1 MHRSTCAFPWRYLLT
16 ALALYSL
23 LQVLFIGLAPI
34 AGSTEAREAQVI
46 ETILRDGDWVLP
58 LRNGIVPS
66 KPPLFHWMGAG
77 ISATLGEVSEF
88 TVRLPSHLAAVGILL
103 MTALAAWRVARFSQT
118 VEGTLHQERVAL
130 IAPALLAATYGFH
143 QLASQAMVD
152 MTFSVCVWGAIAAL
166 LWSDPEEWRTHQRIS
181 WLNRALFWAL
191 CALAMV
197 ARGPVGVALP
207 IFLVGVTGWY
217 LAGLRAT
224 LREGL
229 RPSVGWLA
237 FLIPCAWYYAAYLKG
252 GEAFLARQL
261 LFENVQRFVGGE
273 KINTEA
279 WWFYIPSL
287 LRTTAPWGALMMVAV
302 FRYASKARDLS
313 YLGGCKRWALAPTVA
328 LVAGVILFSLSSG
341 KRHSYMLPLQPFVA
355 IQCALLFSMF
365 LERRGL
371 PARERLWR
379 VAYRVEGVA
388 ACLVVL
394 LLMSAGIGHQ
404 ADWGHHPLEEIVKFA
419 CAPFTFRAGIVS
431 LVSLAVIALL
441 KRRDTRLPYGRL
453 WFLIVLI
460 MTLCVAAGNVVKGTM
475 KSWPIMTEQLLLTVR
490 PGDKIAVIK
499 EAFDEYFDPIFFY
512 ARRPIA
518 ILSARD
524 GIERCDPHTV
534 YVAKRSWLKKNPE
547 LVPGDV
553 TVLTTLRELKRA
565 FEGSKGEDLDVFTC
579 ARGVHYERSLPEGVK
594 DAMLES

>member
-1 MHRSTCAFPWRYLLT
+1 MHRSICAFPWRYLLT
-16 ALALYSL
+16 ALALYSVV
-23 LQVLFIGLAPI
+23 QVLFLGLAPI

-46 ETILRDGDWVLP
+46 DTIIRDGDWVLP

-66 KPPLFHWMGAG
+66 KPPLFHWVGAG
-77 ISATLGEVSEF
+77 ISATLGEVSEL
-88 TVRLPSHLAAVGILL
+88 TVRLPSHLAAVGILI
-103 MTALAAWRVARFSQT
+103 MTGLAAWRVAQFSQT
-118 VEGTLHQERVAL
+118 VEGELHQERVAL
-130 IAPALLAATYGFH
+130 MAPALLAITYGFH

-152 MTFSVCVWGAIAAL
+152 MTFSLFVWGAIAAL
-166 LWSDPEEWRTHQRIS
+166 LWSDPEEWRIHQRIS
-181 WLNRALFWAL
+181 WLYRALFWTM

-207 IFLVGVTGWY
+207 IFLVGVTGCY
-217 LAGLRAT
+217 LAGLRTT

-229 RPSVGWLA
+229 RPSVGWFA

-287 LRTTAPWGALMMVAV
+287 LRTTAPWGALMIIGAIL
-302 FRYASKARDLS
+302 YASRSRNLS
-313 YLGGCKRWALAPTVA
+313 YLGGFKRWALAPTVA
-328 LVAGVILFSLSSG
+328 LGAGIVLFSLSSG

-379 VAYRVEGVA
+379 MAFRLEGVV
-388 ACLVVL
+388 ACLVVFL
-394 LLMSAGIGHQ
+394 LISAGIGHQ
-404 ADWGHHPLEEIVKFA
+404 VDWGHHPLEEIVKFA
-419 CAPFTFRAGIVS
+419 CAPFTFRAGLVS
-431 LVSLAVIALL
+431 LVSLGVIALI

-460 MTLCVAAGNVVKGTM
+460 ITLCVAAGNVVKGTM

-490 PGDKIAVIK
+490 PGQNIAVIK
-499 EAFDEYFDPIFFY
+499 DTFDEYFDPIFFY
-512 ARRPIA
+512 ARRPIT
-518 ILSARD
+518 ILSATE

-534 YVAKRSWLKKNPE
+534 YVAKRSWLTKNPE

-553 TVLTTLRELKRA
+553 TILTTLRELKRA
-565 FEGSKGEDLDVFTC
+565 FEGGKGEDLDVFTC
-579 ARGVHYERSLPEGVK
+579 ARGVHYEKSLPEGVK
-594 DAMLES
+594 DAILES